1 MEKKRRTK
9 KDSPI
14 TKKDLVDIDK
24 MLDNLDATPTISTR
38 KKKATGN
45 PLTVAQKKHN
55 YKAIS
60 AILAEYLE
68 GYVLIGYDL
77 NEEPMVVIKSISPM
91 QNKAVMGLLE
101 DVANQLLWPDMPHGF
116 SGD

>member
-1 MEKKRRTK
+1 MEKKRRPK

-24 MLDNLDATPTISTR
+24 MLDNLDATPILAK
-38 KKKATGN
+38 KKKAGN

-55 YKAIS
+55 YKAI
-60 AILAEYLE
+60 AAVLAEYLE

-77 NEEPMVVIKSISPM
+77 NEEPVVVIKSVSPM
-91 QNKAVMGLLE
+91 QNRAVMGLME
-101 DVANQLLWPDMPHGF
+101 EVANQLLWPDMPRGGF
-116 SGD
+116 SDD